1 MEELHEL
8 VSDDCASTNSRV
20 DVVEYGGVMVIIRSM
35 IGFPDNDG
43 IQFSCC
49 SILGQLALQSEVRS
63 MIIDM
68 NAIPLK
74 AQSMTD
80 HPGSHR
86 IQEVARASIATVY
99 T

>member
-49 SILGQLALQSEVRS
+49 SILGQLALQSEGRS

-68 NAIPLK
+68 NAIPLI

-80 HPGSHR
+80 HSGSHR
-86 IQEVARASIATVY
+86 IQEIARASIATAY